1 MRVAAI
7 IPAYNEASRL
17 PAVLEAITQAAGVD
31 EIIAVSDGSTDDTF
45 EIAASWPGVGALS
58 LPTNVGKAGALAAG
72 VAQTKADIL
81 LFLDADL
88 IGLTAA
94 HIEAL
99 LQPVLTGQADMAVA
113 RFRHAR
119 CTTDWSHL
127 LAPNISGQRAL
138 RRELFDQIPQVASLR
153 FGIEMA
159 LTHQAR
165 ITGAQVGR
173 VEWAGVT
180 HPMKEE
186 KQGWARG
193 LGSRLRMYGQM
204 LLYVTGRQW
213 WGSLCRQVDLW
224 RGKVSSWKAR
234 QQQDSEITGCRGG

>member
-1 MRVAAI
+1 MRVAVI

-17 PAVLEAITQAAGVD
+17 PAVLEAVTQAAGVD
-31 EIIAVSDGSTDDTF
+31 EIIAVSDGSTDDTY
-45 EIAASWPGVGALS
+45 EIAAAWPGVGALN

-72 VAQTKADIL
+72 VAKTRADIL

-88 IGLTAA
+88 IGLTSAQV
-94 HIEAL
+94 EAL
-99 LQPVLTGQADMAVA
+99 LQPVLTGQADMSVA
-113 RFRHAR
+113 HFRHAR
-119 CTTDWSHL
+119 CVTDWSHL

-138 RRELFDQIPQVASLR
+138 RRELFEQIPQVASLR

-165 ITGAQVGR
+165 ITGARVDR

-186 KQGWARG
+186 KRGWARG

-204 LLYVTGRQW
+204 LLYVSVWKW
-213 WGSLCRQVDLW
+213 WGGFRRRVDLW
-224 RGKVSSWKAR
+224 RGKVGSWKAR
-234 QQQDSEITGCRGG
+234 QQPESEIPG